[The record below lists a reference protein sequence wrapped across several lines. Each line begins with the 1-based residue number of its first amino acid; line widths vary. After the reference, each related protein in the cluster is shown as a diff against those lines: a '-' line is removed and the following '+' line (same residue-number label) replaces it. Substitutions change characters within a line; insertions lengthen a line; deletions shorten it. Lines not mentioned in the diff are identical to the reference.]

1 MCIFGLS
8 FVGRFVCCPLSEC
21 EVSLYNSLVP
31 RPSSPISSFVRLLPF
46 IRQERMKTC
55 LFFLF
60 CLANIRRGRAWEVGT
75 RLTIYTIVQALQTFQ
90 ASNGL
95 NIMHSA
101 CPQACIVLF
110 RTVVQGRKLE
120 APTMGV
126 GLYSDNNRLWFMH
139 ILYQWCRRGGGRGGN
154 CPPTFESGGGHC
166 PPTFWTCLH
175 LK

>member
-55 LFFLF
+55 FFFLF

-120 APTMGV
+120 AP
-126 GLYSDNNRLWFMH
+126 DNGRWP
-139 ILYQWCRRGGGRGGN
+139 ILR
-154 CPPTFESGGGHC
+154 
-166 PPTFWTCLH
+166 
-175 LK
+175 